1 MIDIITSKFFT
12 RDELAKKLRVSRQF
26 LDALG
31 DKGPPF
37 FRIGRAIRYDACAV
51 SAWIID
57 QATRVRPAL

>member
-37 FRIGRAIRYDACAV
+37 FQNRACHQV
-51 SAWIID
+51 
-57 QATRVRPAL
+57 